1 MKRLFTILSIC
12 ILLTTTCTGCQLAL
26 PEQSVAGDELI
37 GVYVTTED
45 IQGEGNIDI
54 DFFGNVSIEQP
65 NQGKI
70 YGTFDEATDAL
81 TFPGITGHPLFLATE
96 KGEDGELYKRIVTD
110 ASEPNTHF
118 TASDTDPDLT
128 EISGTF
134 YYDANKIASQ
144 FYCDEPEEEYE
155 EMEGV
160 IRTTEEY
167 EDGTIEYVYST
178 PGEHVTLYCNTL
190 YKTPAGEFYIIPEMG
205 MHLQGD
211 CSQSHSS
218 EAKTTNGKKTNGE
231 SFKVTARFKEMISTD
246 TVTFTQMDE
255 NGQAIQEDSY
265 RADTIPE
272 SYAFSP
278 ECEYIFVTNTDSK
291 GNTRYDIINKDEEG
305 YSVYFSTNHIFC
317 QEVGIEITH

>member
-1 MKRLFTILSIC
+1 MKKLLTILSIC
-12 ILLTTTCTGCQLAL
+12 VLFITTCTGCQLAL
-26 PEQSVAGDELI
+26 PEEATAGDQLI

-45 IQGEGNIDI
+45 IRDFENIDI
-54 DFFGNVSIEQP
+54 DFWGNVSMEQP

-70 YGTFDEATDAL
+70 YGTFDEETDTL
-81 TFPGITGHPLFLATE
+81 TFPDITGYPLFLITE
-96 KGEDGELYKRIVTD
+96 YDEDGVPYHRIVTD
-110 ASEPNTHF
+110 ASERNTSVNV
-118 TASDTDPDLT
+118 SDTGSDST

-134 YYDANKIASQ
+134 YYDANKVAAQ
-144 FYCDEPEEEYE
+144 FYCDEPEEKYE

-218 EAKTTNGKKTNGE
+218 EAKTTNRKKRDRE

-246 TVTFTQMDE
+246 TVTFTQIDE
-255 NGQAIQEDSY
+255 NGQAIQEDSF
-265 RADTIPE
+265 RIDTIPE
-272 SYAFSP
+272 SYAFLS
-278 ECEYIFVTNTDSK
+278 ECEYIFVTNTDMK
-291 GNTRYDIINKDEEG
+291 GNTRYDIINKDEEW
-305 YSVYFSTNHIFC
+305 YSVYFSTDHIFC
-317 QEVGIEITH
+317 KEVGIEITH